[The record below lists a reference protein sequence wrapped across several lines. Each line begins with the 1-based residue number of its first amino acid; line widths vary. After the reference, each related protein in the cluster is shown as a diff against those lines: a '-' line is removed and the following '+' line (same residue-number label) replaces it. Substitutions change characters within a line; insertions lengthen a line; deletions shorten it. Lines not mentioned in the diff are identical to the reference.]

1 MKILLFRSRS
11 LLGVKGGLLV
21 ATVASSLFAPTIASA
36 QSGATPKPRS
46 HPCEKRAPAGAVCST
61 ISVPENHA
69 KPNGKK
75 IDLEVL
81 VLPAT
86 GSAKKSEPFIVLP
99 DLGSRATTDASNYA
113 KLPVR
118 KTHDIVLLDQRGTT
132 PGKPDLSCSYDAVS
146 LANFFTVDPLE
157 VELER
162 ERAAVKKCFEGY
174 RSAGI
179 DIDAYNS
186 AEAAKDLP
194 LVVKALGA
202 KKATLYGAGVGAR
215 VVLQTMRAHSE
226 IVQSA
231 VLDSAEPFTPDW
243 ISPSQR
249 LISGNEAF
257 EKLYK
262 TCASQPGCAASRGDL
277 KAKMASFRDK
287 FNKTPLSVSVT
298 TADGPVT
305 VKMNGNDAT
314 AVVALVML
322 TPETLPLT
330 LTLIDTFAASDT
342 ATLSQLFAQLLAPAG
357 TDASAAQTGLF
368 IGQLCTDSAYSEP
381 TKADKDAM
389 TSSWAAST
397 LTLIV
402 SPFCRVVNTK
412 PLALSFREPVT
423 SSIPML
429 VLVGDLNPIGA
440 PSISKKMVASLKNAT
455 LVSFSDQTRY
465 ELLPSTCAQKI
476 VASFISAPTAFEK
489 SCASR
494 LGSPKFS

>member
-1 MKILLFRSRS
+1 MKTLLFRSGP
-11 LLGVKGGLLV
+11 LLGVKGGLLA
-21 ATVASSLFAPTIASA
+21 ATIASSLFAPTIASA

-46 HPCEKRAPAGAVCST
+46 HPCEKGAPTGAVCST

-69 KPNGKK
+69 KPDGKK

-99 DLGSRATTDASNYA
+99 DVGSRATTGANNYA
-113 KLPVR
+113 KLLVR
-118 KTHDIVLLDQRGTT
+118 KTHDIVLVDQRGTT
-132 PGKPDLSCSYDAVS
+132 PSKPDLRCASDAIDITN
-146 LANFFTVDPLE
+146 LFTVDPIE

-162 ERAAVKKCFEGY
+162 VNAEIKKCFDGY

-194 LVVKALGA
+194 IVVKALGA
-202 KKATLYGAGVGAR
+202 KKANLYGAGVGAR

-287 FNKTPLSVSVT
+287 FNKTPLSVPVT

-305 VKMNGNDAT
+305 VKLNGNDAT
-314 AVVALVML
+314 ALVALVML
-322 TPETLPLT
+322 TPETLALT
-330 LTLIDTFAASDT
+330 MTLIDTFAANDT

-357 TDASAAQTGLF
+357 AEAADAQTGLF
-368 IGQLCTDSAYSEP
+368 NGQLCTDSGYVEP
-381 TKADKDAM
+381 SKADKDAM
-389 TSSWAAST
+389 TSSWAATT

-402 SPFCRVVNTK
+402 SPYCRAIKTK
-412 PLALSFREPVT
+412 PLAASFREPVT
-423 SSIPML
+423 SSIPTL
-429 VLVGDLNPIGA
+429 VLVGDLNPISP
-440 PSISKKMVASLKNAT
+440 PSISKKMAESLKNST

-465 ELLPSTCAQKI
+465 VLLPSACAQKI
-476 VASFISAPTAFEK
+476 VAAFISAPTAFDK
-489 SCASR
+489 SCAVR
-494 LGSPKFS
+494 LGAPKFS